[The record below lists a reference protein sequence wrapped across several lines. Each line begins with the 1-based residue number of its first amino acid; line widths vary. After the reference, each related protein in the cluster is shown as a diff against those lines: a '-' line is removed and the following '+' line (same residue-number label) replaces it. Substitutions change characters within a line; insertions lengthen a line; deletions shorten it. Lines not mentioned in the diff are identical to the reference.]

1 VDAKEF
7 VLEIC
12 ELLMESVVKEFRSCT
27 KGVGPEK
34 LVARVNEDVV
44 LVGLIELL
52 ELLQEFTVLPIFKY
66 MTFCKLLLSVVFAQ

>member
-12 ELLMESVVKEFRSCT
+12 ELLIESTIRESRSCA

-34 LVARVNEDVV
+34 LIARVNEGV
-44 LVGLIELL
+44 LVVLIELL
-52 ELLQEFTVLPIFKY
+52 ELLQESIVLPIFEY
-66 MTFCKLLLSVVFAQ
+66 TVFCKLLFSAVFAQ